1 MSFVMQV
8 AFCLYKYFPYG
19 GLQRDFYRIASE
31 VYRRGHK
38 VRVYVQKWEG
48 DKPSIFE
55 IIQIKTNALTNHGQ
69 GKEFVAAVHAHL
81 KEHPVDVVVGFN
93 KMPGLDVYYAAD
105 VCYKEK
111 VLQQKHSVLGFL
123 YRLTQRYKHFYQFE
137 KATFGKGGC
146 PHLLMISD
154 IERNYY
160 AKHYDTEA
168 NRFVLLPPGVAPDR
182 KYSEAQKVQR
192 QQFRASNNIATDQV
206 VLLQLGSDFKRKGV
220 DRSLAAIASLP
231 ENLRDRVVFLVVG
244 QDKPDVFKVLAQ
256 KLGLKEPQVRFLG
269 GRSDVPEI
277 LAATDIFLH
286 PAYHENTGTVIV
298 EALVAGLPIIV
309 SGICGYAHFVK
320 EAECGIALSEPFNQT
335 EMNQALEHLVS
346 DDSYRESCT
355 QKAKYFAD
363 HEDLY
368 SMIERA
374 ADIIEKAKQ

>member
-1 MSFVMQV
+1 MQV

-31 VYRRGHK
+31 VYKRGHK
-38 VRVYVQKWEG
+38 VRVYVQQWEG

-55 IIQIKTNALTNHGQ
+55 IIQIKTKALTNHGQ
-69 GKEFVAAVHAHL
+69 GKEFVAGVHAHL

-111 VLQQKHSVLGFL
+111 VQQQKHGLLGFL
-123 YRLTQRYKHFYQFE
+123 YRLTQRYKHFYHFE

-146 PHLLMISD
+146 PYLLMISD
-154 IERNYY
+154 VERQYY
-160 AKHYDTEA
+160 AKHYGTEER
-168 NRFVLLPPGVAPDR
+168 RFVLLPPGVAPDR
-182 KYSEAQKVQR
+182 KYSEAQKEQR
-192 QQFRASNNIATDQV
+192 QQFRARNQISEGQL

-220 DRSLAAIASLP
+220 DRSIIAIASLP
-231 ENLRDRVVFLVVG
+231 ESLRDRIVLLVVG
-244 QDKPDVFKVLAQ
+244 QDKPDVFRALAK
-256 KLGLKEPQVRFLG
+256 KLGLKESQVQFLG
-269 GRSDVPEI
+269 GRSDIPEI

-309 SGICGYAHFVK
+309 SGICGYAHYVK
-320 EAECGIALSEPFNQT
+320 EAQCGVVLSEPFNQN
-335 EMNQALEHLVS
+335 EMNEALEYLASNTHQRQL
-346 DDSYRESCT
+346 CI
-355 QKAKYFAD
+355 QNAKHFAD

-374 ADIIEKAKQ
+374 ADIITGS